1 MKHNK
6 LKALRVEHGL
16 TQTQMAKLIGIGL
29 TSYNNKENGKLDFN
43 ITEIEKIKKIF
54 GKSYEE
60 IFFNQ
65 PAHDTQYIA

>member
-54 GKSYEE
+54 HKSYEE
-60 IFFNQ
+60 IFFNK
-65 PAHDTQYIA
+65 PAHDTQHIA